1 MKKLSSVFEKDMN
14 EQDVIFA
21 SPVEAKRYTKLLRWA
36 EYEENPNLKK
46 HFDIKDVQLYS
57 SVKDYA
63 NNHKEEYILKLVKAR
78 KNITEYMN
86 SLKQGKIYFKVEVG
100 QYFFVSNLPS
110 LLEIT
115 PENISEKE
123 VKLVN
128 YIDKEDSFTQILT
141 EDQYPFIK
149 ASVNKIHD
157 QIMELKSLDRQYKNE
172 LNSLLDEEQLTK

>member
-1 MKKLSSVFEKDMN
+1 MKKISNVYEKDMAC
-14 EQDVIFA
+14 EDVIFS
-21 SPVEAKRYTKLLRWA
+21 SPVEAKRYAKLLKWA
-36 EYEENPNLKK
+36 EFEENPNLKK
-46 HFDIKDVQLYS
+46 HFGTKDIHLYS

-63 NNHKEEYILKLVKAR
+63 NNHKEEYILKLVRAR
-78 KNITEYMN
+78 NNISEYMN

-100 QYFFVSNLPS
+100 QYYFVSNLPS

-149 ASVNKIHD
+149 ASVNRIHD